1 MNKEIK
7 TDLTAEESF
16 DSRESVTQVRNSENR
31 INEYKV
37 KVFVREKP
45 TFGTTL
51 SREDVEKIYSLY
63 SSEGADLTQRTI
75 SREFPAYTFEEFK
88 KILRAFNITK
98 ACSPIAP
105 HLIEERDSSDLVNL
119 ALQIKENCFL
129 KKLEQEK
136 VKNLEKQLKETSK
149 KFYALKSN
157 TDAIVKAV
165 EDNTPRR
172 VYTPRASVISNKS
185 LILHISDMHIG
196 AKVSRET
203 LFSNPYNPDVVISR
217 LKSVLDK
224 LADKKFDTVVIN
236 LLGDN
241 IDGINQTTARP
252 SSTHLLP
259 QNLDNYE
266 QVKAFLE
273 IMEWFVSSLVEMK
286 ICNKIKMY
294 SVKCG
299 NHDGIVSWI
308 ATTALFAKLKLL
320 YPNIESKIF
329 DEFFGY
335 YEQDGH
341 KWIITHGK
349 DDLFMKHGLGLNI
362 KPNEKI
368 QIYNWLESK
377 GIYGTNI
384 HVIKGDLHSDNLNSC
399 KKMDYRNCL
408 SLFGASDHSN
418 FNYELND
425 YGVSYEVI
433 DNGELMRGTFI
444 NL

>member
-16 DSRESVTQVRNSENR
+16 DSRESVTQVRNSESR
-31 INEYKV
+31 ITEYKV

-45 TFGTTL
+45 TFEATL

-105 HLIEERDSSDLVNL
+105 HLIEERDSSELVNL
-119 ALQIKENCFL
+119 ALQIKETCFL
-129 KKLEQEK
+129 KKLEQDK

-149 KFYALKSN
+149 KYYTLKNN

-165 EDNTPRR
+165 EDSTSRRVHTPR
-172 VYTPRASVISNKS
+172 PSVISNKN

-203 LFSNPYNPDVVISR
+203 LFSNPYSPDVVISR

-224 LADKKFDTVVIN
+224 LADKKFDTIVIN

-266 QVKAFLE
+266 QVKAYLE

-286 ICNKIKMY
+286 ICNKIKIY

-308 ATTALFAKLKLL
+308 ATTALFAKLRLI
-320 YPNIESKIF
+320 YPSIESKIF

-335 YEQDGH
+335 YELDGH